1 MTTSTPDI
9 QPAVQHTVQVA
20 IAGAGPVGLMM
31 ANYLGQMGISVLLV
45 EKLDTL
51 IDYPRAIGIDDES
64 LRAMQAVGL
73 VNDVLP
79 HTTPWHAM
87 RFLTPKGRC
96 FADIQPMT
104 DEFGW
109 SRRNAFIQP
118 QVDAVMY
125 HGLQRFPQVRC
136 LFSREVEAFSQ
147 NGDGVTLNLK
157 GPDGERET
165 VRADWLVA
173 CDGGA
178 SFIRRTLNVPFEG
191 KTAPNQWIVI
201 DIANDPLATP
211 HVYLCCDPVRP
222 YVSAALP
229 HGVRR
234 FEFMVMPG
242 ETEAQLSEPHNMRR
256 LLSKVLPDPDRV
268 ELIRQRVY
276 THNARLAERFRIDR
290 VLLAG
295 DAAHIMP
302 VWQGQGYNSGMRDA
316 FNLAWKLALVVN
328 GKAGEALLDSYQQER
343 RDHAKAMIDL
353 SVTAGHVLAPPKRWQ
368 GAVRDG
374 LSWLLNYL
382 PPVKRYFLEMRFKPM
397 PQYREGA
404 LLIDA
409 AGKTVLPGLIDTH
422 LHFSGNLTDDDTDWV
437 MQPLLEKQAVAVKQ
451 AYDCLT
457 HGLTTV
463 CEIGRFGIQIRDC
476 IDKGVFKGPRVL
488 ATGLGFCRVAGHGDS
503 HHCTQ
508 ELNKESH
515 PWGDQVDGPWDLRK
529 AVRRRLRENPDAIK
543 IWATGGGI
551 WRWDSGRDQHYCSEE
566 IQAVV
571 EEAKM
576 VGIPV
581 WSHCYNNHA
590 AAYDSV
596 RFGCEQ
602 LIHGFDIDE
611 RTMDLMAEQGTFFT
625 PTIAFLPTWYATY
638 PPVYVPELHDKY
650 EGTLVEKELQRNY
663 DCLREAKKRGVVMTI
678 GSDSFSFVTPYGT
691 CSIEEMYEFVDK
703 IGFTPVET
711 ITCATLN
718 GAKMCHIE
726 DETGSIEAGKCADLL
741 VVNGDVAA
749 DIHVLNTDNMDVI
762 MKDGWIIEAGTFG
775 EANKYSA

>member
-1 MTTSTPDI
+1 MTTSNPDI
-9 QPAVQHTVQVA
+9 QPAVQHSAQVA
-20 IAGAGPVGLMM
+20 IAGAGPVGLTI
-31 ANYLGQMGISVLLV
+31 ANDLGQMGVSVVLI
-45 EKLDTL
+45 EKLESL
-51 IDYPRAIGIDDES
+51 IDYPRAIGIDDEA

-73 VNDVLP
+73 VDNVLP

-118 QVDAVMY
+118 QVDAVLY
-125 HGLQRFPQVRC
+125 DGLSRFPHVRC

-147 NGDGVTLNLK
+147 NSDGVTLNVK
-157 GPDGERET
+157 GSGGERET

-178 SFIRRTLNVPFEG
+178 SFIRRTLNIPFEG

-242 ETEAQLSEPHNMRR
+242 ETEAQLSEPHKMRQ
-256 LLSKVLPDPDRV
+256 LLSKVLPDPDNV

-276 THNARLAERFRIDR
+276 THNARIAERFRVDR

-353 SVTAGHVLAPPKRWQ
+353 SVTAGNVLAPPKRWH

-374 LSWLLNYL
+374 ISWLLNYL

-397 PQYREGA
+397 PQYRDGA
-404 LLIDA
+404 LLA
-409 AGKTVLPGLIDTH
+409 EGEGKTSPVGKMFIQPKVTLETGQVTLLDEVIGARFAIIAWGCNPRWG
-422 LHFSGNLTDDDTDWV
+422 LTDEQIARWRAVGVQFIQVVPEVQIHCDQDNVPGVIRVGDT
-437 MQPLLEKQAVAVKQ
+437 Q
-451 AYDCLT
+451 
-457 HGLTTV
+457 
-463 CEIGRFGIQIRDC
+463 
-476 IDKGVFKGPRVL
+476 
-488 ATGLGFCRVAGHGDS
+488 
-503 HHCTQ
+503 
-508 ELNKESH
+508 N
-515 PWGDQVDGPWDLRK
+515 
-529 AVRRRLRENPDAIK
+529 RLKNWFAQHDTAI
-543 IWATGGGI
+543 
-551 WRWDSGRDQHYCSEE
+551 
-566 IQAVV
+566 AVV
-571 EEAKM
+571 RPDRFVATVAIPQTLGKKLNALASKM
-576 VGIPV
+576 QLASAQAPTVI
-581 WSHCYNNHA
+581 
-590 AAYDSV
+590 
-596 RFGCEQ
+596 EQ
-602 LIHGFDIDE
+602 
-611 RTMDLMAEQGTFFT
+611 
-625 PTIAFLPTWYATY
+625 
-638 PPVYVPELHDKY
+638 
-650 EGTLVEKELQRNY
+650 
-663 DCLREAKKRGVVMTI
+663 
-678 GSDSFSFVTPYGT
+678 
-691 CSIEEMYEFVDK
+691 
-703 IGFTPVET
+703 
-711 ITCATLN
+711 
-718 GAKMCHIE
+718 
-726 DETGSIEAGKCADLL
+726 
-741 VVNGDVAA
+741 VA
-749 DIHVLNTDNMDVI
+749 
-762 MKDGWIIEAGTFG
+762 
-775 EANKYSA
+775 